1 MSSFLP
7 SLFDLDY
14 TPPRETSKPA
24 APSGSAGKETAPQP
38 TGLDTTEPVM
48 ESNVVETPVAAEVTR
63 TQTESVVPQAPIARQ
78 QDVPS
83 AAIEENVNEVMP
95 EATIPVT
102 SVDTLTPEQPV
113 KAAKRGPAKKAEV
126 PVPEDPKGDKQYYT
140 IGEVAELF
148 KVNTSHVRFWTNE
161 FEIKVRTT
169 RKGDRLYTKEHI
181 AEIKTIHHLVKERG
195 FTLSGAKA
203 KLKERKKTEVAA
215 VDLKTSLLQLRSQLA
230 AIRKQLK

>member
-1 MSSFLP
+1 MP
-7 SLFDLDY
+7 SLFDLDF
-14 TPPRETSKPA
+14 TPPKEAPKPA
-24 APSGSAGKETAPQP
+24 APTEMVGEAEPQ
-38 TGLDTTEPVM
+38 
-48 ESNVVETPVAAEVTR
+48 ESPVAAEI
-63 TQTESVVPQAPIARQ
+63 EEAPIEAVVEVTPASNENGRQ
-78 QDVPS
+78 LPESEDAPVQAMAMPATAEEDAPVD
-83 AAIEENVNEVMP
+83 AIPEVIGP
-95 EATIPVT
+95 GGE
-102 SVDTLTPEQPV
+102 VDALAPEQPA
-113 KAAKRGPAKKAEV
+113 KAAKRGPAKKADV

-169 RKGDRLYTKEHI
+169 RKGDRLYTKEQI

-215 VDLKTSLLQLRSQLA
+215 VDLKTSLLQLRSQLV